1 MDDTAARE
9 VAVSPPGPGIRR
21 PRPTL
26 EEVAAYAQVSR
37 ATVSRVINGSP
48 RVSPEARAA
57 VERAVERL
65 GYVAN
70 SAARSLVTQRTDS
83 VALVV
88 SEPDV
93 RVFADPFF
101 GGIVRGASQE
111 LTAAGKQLVLIMAQ
125 GEADRLRVERYVGGG
140 HVDAVLLL
148 SLHGAD
154 PLPPALARAGVPT
167 VIGGRALNDADL
179 PYVDVDNR
187 GGARDAVSYLLE
199 QGRSQV
205 ATIAGP
211 QDMCVGVDRLSGY
224 RDALGARR
232 YRRSLIAYGTFTQQ
246 SGEQAMADL
255 LERGPRLDAVFV
267 ASDLMAVGAL
277 RALRKA
283 GRRVPD
289 DVAVVGFDDLD
300 LATMT
305 EPALTTVRQPTV
317 EMGRQMASLVLALA
331 GRPHAPRARGLILPT
346 ELVTR
351 QSA

>member
-1 MDDTAARE
+1 MQTRDAAAANATG
-9 VAVSPPGPGIRR
+9 VRR

-37 ATVSRVINGSP
+37 ATVSRVVNGSP
-48 RVSPEARAA
+48 RVSPQARAA

-70 SAARSLVTQRTDS
+70 GAARSLVTQRTDS
-83 VALVV
+83 VAMVV

-101 GGIVRGASQE
+101 GGVVRGVSPE
-111 LTAAGKQLVLIMAQ
+111 LTAAGKQLVLIMAY
-125 GEADRLRVERYVGGG
+125 GEADRARMERYVSGG
-140 HVDAVLLL
+140 HIDAVLLL

-154 PLPPALARAGVPT
+154 PLPAAFARAGVPT
-167 VIGGRALNDADL
+167 VIGGRPLTGADL
-179 PYVDVDNR
+179 PYVDMDNR

-199 QGRSQV
+199 RGRTQV

-211 QDMCVGVDRLSGY
+211 QDMCAGVDRLAGY
-224 RDALGARR
+224 RDALAPHRPRRPLVACGA
-232 YRRSLIAYGTFTQQ
+232 FTQH
-246 SGEQAMADL
+246 SGEQAMAEL
-255 LERGPRLDAVFV
+255 LERQPRLDAVFV

-277 RALRKA
+277 RALRRA

-317 EMGRQMASLVLALA
+317 EMGRQMASLVLALTE
-331 GRPHAPRARGLILPT
+331 RPHAPHARGLILPT
-346 ELVTR
+346 ELVIR

>member
-1 MDDTAARE
+1 MVDTAPRE
-9 VAVSPPGPGIRR
+9 ALVTGISRR
-21 PRPTL
+21 QRPTL
-26 EEVAAYAQVSR
+26 EEVAAHAQVSR

-48 RVSPEARAA
+48 RVSPEAKAA
-57 VERAVERL
+57 VERALQRL

-83 VALVV
+83 VGLVV
-88 SEPDV
+88 SESEV
-93 RVFADPFF
+93 RVFTDPYF
-101 GGIVRGASQE
+101 GGLIRGASQE
-111 LTAAGKQLVLIMAQ
+111 LNAAGKQLVLIMVQ
-125 GEADRLRVERYVGGG
+125 SEGERFRVERYVAGG

-154 PLPPALARAGVPT
+154 PLPTALARAGVPA
-167 VIGGRALNDADL
+167 VIGGRALSDADL

-199 QGRSQV
+199 QGRTQI

-211 QDMCVGVDRLSGY
+211 QDMAPGLDRLAGY

-232 YRRSLIAYGTFTQQ
+232 SRRQLVAYGNFTAE
-246 SGEQAMADL
+246 SGERAMTDL

-267 ASDLMAVGAL
+267 ASDLMAIGAL
-277 RALRKA
+277 RALRRA
-283 GRRVPD
+283 GRRVPE

-331 GRPHAPRARGLILPT
+331 ERPPAPRARGLILPT
-346 ELVTR
+346 ELITR

>member
-1 MDDTAARE
+1 MTSGTAG
-9 VAVSPPGPGIRR
+9 VRR

-37 ATVSRVINGSP
+37 ATVSRVINTSP

-101 GGIVRGASQE
+101 GGVVWGAGRE
-111 LTAAGKQLVLIMAQ
+111 LTLAGKQLVLIMAQ
-125 GEADRLRVERYVGGG
+125 SESDRARVQRYVAGG

-154 PLPPALARAGVPT
+154 PLPASFARAGVPT
-167 VIGGRALNDADL
+167 VIGGRPLNDVSM
-179 PYVDVDNR
+179 PYVDMDNR
-187 GGARDAVSYLLE
+187 GGARDAVSYLL
-199 QGRSQV
+199 QRNRTQI

-211 QDMCVGVDRLSGY
+211 QDMCPGVDRLAGY
-224 RDALGARR
+224 RDALGSRR
-232 YRRSLIAYGTFTQQ
+232 SRRSLIAYGTLSQE
-246 SGEQAMADL
+246 SGEQAMTEL
-255 LERGPRLDAVFV
+255 LERDPGLDAVFA
-267 ASDLMAVGAL
+267 ASDLMAAGAL
-277 RALRKA
+277 RALRRA
-283 GRRVPD
+283 GRRVPE

-300 LATMT
+300 LASMT
-305 EPALTTVRQPTV
+305 DPALTTVRQPIV

-331 GRPHAPRARGLILPT
+331 ERPHAPRARGLILPT
-346 ELVTR
+346 ELITR

>member
-1 MDDTAARE
+1 MADHSVGGTL
-9 VAVSPPGPGIRR
+9 VPGSNGGRR

-48 RVSPEARAA
+48 RVSPEARVA
-57 VERAVERL
+57 VERAVQRL

-83 VALVV
+83 VGLVV
-88 SEPDV
+88 SESEV
-93 RVFADPFF
+93 RVFTDPYF
-101 GGIVRGASQE
+101 GDIVRGASME
-111 LTAAGKQLVLIMAQ
+111 LNAAGKQLVLIMVQ
-125 GEADRLRVERYVGGG
+125 SEGERSRVERYVAGG
-140 HVDAVLLL
+140 HVDGVLLL
-148 SLHGAD
+148 SLHGND
-154 PLPPALARAGVPT
+154 PLPTTLARVGVPT
-167 VIGGRALNDADL
+167 VIGGRALSDADL

-187 GGARDAVSYLLE
+187 GGARDAVSFLID
-199 QGRSQV
+199 QGRTQI

-211 QDMCVGVDRLSGY
+211 QDMCAGLDRLAGY
-224 RDALGARR
+224 RDALGVRR
-232 YRRSLIAYGTFTQQ
+232 SRRSLIAYGSFTPE
-246 SGEQAMADL
+246 SGERAMTEL

-267 ASDLMAVGAL
+267 ASDLMAIGAL
-277 RALRKA
+277 RALRSA
-283 GRRVPD
+283 GRRVPE

-305 EPALTTVRQPTV
+305 EPALTTVRQPTA

-331 GRPHAPRARGLILPT
+331 ERPHAPRARGLILPT

>member
-1 MDDTAARE
+1 
-9 VAVSPPGPGIRR
+9 VPPGCAGCG
-21 PRPTL
+21 RPTL
-26 EEVAAYAQVSR
+26 EEVAAHAQVSR

-48 RVSPEARAA
+48 RVSPRARAA

-101 GGIVRGASQE
+101 GGVVRGASPE
-111 LTAAGKQLVLIMAQ
+111 LTAAGKQLVLITAQ
-125 GEADRLRVERYVGGG
+125 SEGDRVRIARYVGGG

-154 PLPPALARAGVPT
+154 PLPTALARAGVPT
-167 VIGGRALNDADL
+167 VIGGRPLAFADLPYADL
-179 PYVDVDNR
+179 PYVDMDNR

-199 QGRSQV
+199 RGRSQV

-211 QDMCVGVDRLSGY
+211 QDMCAGVDRLAGY
-224 RDALGARR
+224 RDALAQHRDHPP
-232 YRRSLIAYGTFTQQ
+232 LIAYGTFTQQ

-255 LERGPRLDAVFV
+255 LEREPGLDAVFA

-277 RALRKA
+277 RALRRA
-283 GRRVPD
+283 GRRLPD
-289 DVAVVGFDDLD
+289 DVAVVGFDDLE

-317 EMGRQMASLVLALA
+317 EMGRQMANLVLALA
-331 GRPHAPRARGLILPT
+331 ERPHAPRARGLILPT
-346 ELVTR
+346 ELVIR

>member
-1 MDDTAARE
+1 VVTSGATQLR
-9 VAVSPPGPGIRR
+9 PRR
-21 PRPTL
+21 RPTL
-26 EEVAAYAQVSR
+26 EEVAAHAQVSR
-37 ATVSRVINGSP
+37 STVSRVINGSP
-48 RVSPEARAA
+48 RVSPEAKAA
-57 VERAVERL
+57 VERAVQRL

-93 RVFADPFF
+93 RVFTDPFF

-125 GEADRLRVERYVGGG
+125 SEGDRTRVKRYLAGG

-154 PLPPALARAGVPT
+154 PLPAALARAGVAA
-167 VIGGRALNDADL
+167 VIGGRPLNATDL
-179 PYVDVDNR
+179 PYVDMDNR
-187 GGARDAVSYLLE
+187 GGARDAVSYLLQ
-199 QGRSQV
+199 QGRTQI

-211 QDMCVGVDRLSGY
+211 QDMCAGVDRLAGY
-224 RDALGARR
+224 RDALRARL
-232 YRRSLIAYGTFTQQ
+232 YRRSLIAYGTFSQH

-255 LERGPRLDAVFV
+255 LDREPHLDAVFV
-267 ASDLMAVGAL
+267 ASDLMAAGAL
-277 RALRKA
+277 RALRLA

-305 EPALTTVRQPTV
+305 DPALTTVRQPTA
-317 EMGRQMASLVLALA
+317 EMGRQMARLVLSLA
-331 GRPHAPRARGLILPT
+331 AGQRNGPGARGLILPT
-346 ELVTR
+346 ELIVR

>member
-1 MDDTAARE
+1 MDDSIQDVVVT
-9 VAVSPPGPGIRR
+9 STPTGLRR

-93 RVFADPFF
+93 RVFAEPFF
-101 GGIVRGASQE
+101 GGVVRGASQE

-125 GEADRLRVERYVGGG
+125 GDGDRARVERYVGGG

-154 PLPPALARAGVPT
+154 PLPAALARAGVPT
-167 VIGGRALNDADL
+167 VIGGRPLSGTEL

-187 GGARDAVSYLLE
+187 GGARDAVTYLLE
-199 QGRSQV
+199 QGRTQI
-205 ATIAGP
+205 ATITGP
-211 QDMCVGVDRLSGY
+211 QDMGVGVDRLAGY
-224 RDALGARR
+224 RDALGTRR
-232 YRRSLIAYGTFTQQ
+232 YRRSLIAYGTFGQR
-246 SGEQAMADL
+246 SGEQAMAEL
-255 LERGPRLDAVFV
+255 LERVPRLDAVFA

-277 RALRKA
+277 RALRRA
-283 GRRVPD
+283 GRRVPE

-317 EMGRQMASLVLALA
+317 EMGRQMASLVLSLA

>member
-1 MDDTAARE
+1 MDDSVQDVVVT
-9 VAVSPPGPGIRR
+9 STPSGLRR

-93 RVFADPFF
+93 RVFSEPFF
-101 GGIVRGASQE
+101 GGVVRGASQE
-111 LTAAGKQLVLIMAQ
+111 LTATGKQLVLIMAQ
-125 GEADRLRVERYVGGG
+125 GDGDRARVERYVGGG

-154 PLPPALARAGVPT
+154 PLPAALARAGVPT
-167 VIGGRALNDADL
+167 VIGGRPLSGTEL

-187 GGARDAVSYLLE
+187 GGARDAVTYLLE
-199 QGRSQV
+199 QGRTQI
-205 ATIAGP
+205 ATITGP
-211 QDMCVGVDRLSGY
+211 QDMGVGVDRLAGY
-224 RDALGARR
+224 RDALGTRR
-232 YRRSLIAYGTFTQQ
+232 YRRSLIAYGTFGQQ
-246 SGEQAMADL
+246 SGEQAMAEL
-255 LERGPRLDAVFV
+255 LDRVPRLDAVFA

-277 RALRKA
+277 RALRRA
-283 GRRVPD
+283 GRRVPE

-317 EMGRQMASLVLALA
+317 EMGRQMASLVLSLA